1 MSPPTA
7 VRIVVVGHDGGA
19 FQQRHNRGRTQ
30 STQALHASMGHD
42 GTYIDVEFLFESSVL
57 FLRMKQKLRDG
68 ICTCFPPLR
77 SATRS
82 GEVSTRF
89 FSHPA
94 GRLYAGEYRTRAWHE
109 QAPHPVGDVRICAQK
124 EGPPLDVAGGNA
136 HLTEPKGSVQPH
148 DNCSDL
154 FHRPPDISASQ
165 DQDGCIVKEVL

>member
-1 MSPPTA
+1 M
-7 VRIVVVGHDGGA
+7 GA
-19 FQQRHNRGRTQ
+19 HSSRGTTGVERKAPRLYMQAWGTMVHT
-30 STQALHASMGHD
+30 ST
-42 GTYIDVEFLFESSVL
+42 SSVFFETSIL
-57 FLRMKQKLRDG
+57 FLRMTQKSRDG

-82 GEVSTRF
+82 GEVSTTRF

-154 FHRPPDISASQ
+154 FHRPPDTSASQ
-165 DQDGCIVKEVL
+165 DQDGCSIVIGSTLNSSASGEAGT